1 MQVTVTLQIELTKN
15 ETVHLLSILTASVRL
30 QEHQWIH
37 VPLRKICFKKI
48 KEIRKVGG
56 KSNLEKS
63 ADSIQEALY
72 TCMS

>member
-37 VPLRKICFKKI
+37 APLRKICFKKI
-48 KEIRKVGG
+48 KEIRGG
-56 KSNLEKS
+56 GERNLEKS
-63 ADSIQEALY
+63 ADSIQEARY